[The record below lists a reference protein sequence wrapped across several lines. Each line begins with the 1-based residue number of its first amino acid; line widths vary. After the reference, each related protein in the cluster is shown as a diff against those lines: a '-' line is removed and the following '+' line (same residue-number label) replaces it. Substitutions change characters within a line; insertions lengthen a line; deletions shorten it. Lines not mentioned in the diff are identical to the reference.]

1 MKTLLI
7 IIFFLFFLNSV
18 VNYFVLNKIRT
29 ILIEHGIKDSYFMTR
44 PINDLILLINLN
56 KLNDYKFNK
65 IILLSKIIYT
75 IEFSIL
81 LFFIILSII

>member
-29 ILIEHGIKDSYFMTR
+29 ILIEHGIKDSYFMIR